1 MRLKTVIVILF
12 INFILCNNF
21 LINHNSTLTSTSI
34 SFNIGEYSIEQ
45 KGDYKEILTTSD
57 GSIDRYGEPDLPQ
70 FSFNYAIENNKSY
83 SVEYDVLE
91 YDTYTDINLY
101 PAQKHNINNQITKN
115 SELYSSNTSYPDKNL
130 EYTIQSLRGYE
141 MLSISFIPFEY
152 NPQTKE
158 LKVYRNVSIII
169 SEIDEL
175 RISNNISKGSKIFE
189 NMYKNMI
196 INDNDYTD
204 SRTLQNPSI
213 LYICGGNV
221 ATTDYNTFFKPLVE
235 WRRQQGFE
243 VEVVSVDD
251 IGNSTTSIKNYI
263 SNLYYNANNPPEFV
277 CLVGDANGSIDV
289 NTYIASGGGGGW
301 WGDSASGEGDYP
313 YTLLEGNDLLSDI
326 VIGRMSVSNNG
337 ELLTVVT
344 KIIGY
349 EKNYSNDTDWM
360 STGALVGDPYDSGIS
375 TVITNEYINTLFDI
389 HGGITDVRT
398 QYSGSGFDSFMRDQI
413 NDGVSYLNYRGFYGF
428 SNFTQSDV
436 NALSNGFKLPFLTT
450 LTCDTGSFES
460 DNSCI
465 VESLFRAGSV
475 ASPKGAIAAIGTAQ
489 PYTHTAFNN
498 IVTMGMY
505 DGIFLYDA
513 KTAGEALN
521 YGRLALNE
529 IYPQNPNDNVYL
541 FSTWNSLMG
550 DPSTQLW
557 TSSPKQLIVN
567 HNETISNGSSNFQVE
582 ILNDFGVPQSDVLV
596 TLYKPGLSTPDLQIT
611 SLSND
616 EGIADFI
623 VEDYSSGSVFVT
635 SRCQNCIPVET
646 TVSISS
652 SSSELNIL
660 NSSINIDDAQGGN
673 GDGVLNPGETAELS
687 FNIENL
693 SSESFIYSF
702 FQLSSLSD
710 KIIITDAELIDNI
723 SPNNFQ
729 DGITEI
735 GSFEIVVLENFS
747 INDDAGLRL
756 SVASSDQ
763 ESQIWDFVI
772 PVNVVAGDIIIEA
785 IVVNDDNNN
794 GILDR
799 GENSSLIFEL
809 SNTGLVN
816 LENITASLDF
826 SASILGIS
834 GYQITFP
841 NSVTGQTVQSNELL
855 NVSINENL
863 TNGLMV
869 SIPINISTTS
879 GFSSSKVIQ
888 LQIGEVSV
896 TDPLGPDSYGYFIY
910 DQNDDYELAPDYDW
924 IEIDPN
930 YGGDGEELNEI
941 SDNGDNSDDVTTI
954 DLPFDFTFYG
964 IDYDRLSICSNG
976 WIAFGETDMRSF
988 RNYTLPG
995 PGGPPKMVAVFWDDL
1010 MTTGGGDVI
1019 TYYDQLSDYFI
1030 VEWSDVRTFYNNS
1043 LESFQVI
1050 LYNTDSQTVTGDDE
1064 IKIQFKEFNNNSVGD
1079 YPVGN
1084 YDGAV
1089 VHGQYC
1095 TVGIENHLSNDGL
1108 QYTYNNTY
1116 HPSSMPLSDQT
1127 ALFITTGNP
1136 YLYATPEP
1144 LYSADNFS
1152 FDLQPDDQFNFDLN
1166 ISNDGEEGSI
1176 FIYETKLSSYY
1187 SSVTD
1192 IDDYGY
1198 SWTKSSLDDMVD
1210 YEWID
1215 ISDNNT
1221 ILAMPDNDSG
1231 SIANINFPFP
1241 FYDNNYSFC
1250 AVMAN
1255 GWISFGATS
1264 EAWNNQSV
1272 FDQDSPRGA
1281 IFAFWDDLNPEND
1294 EDNSGQG
1301 QIKYHSDS
1309 ERTVIWYDNVIHWS
1323 GDDRV
1328 FDFQVVLYPTGQIK
1342 INYRQMI
1349 GDTGSAT
1356 IGMIDNNGDFGLE
1369 SIYNNDDFME
1379 DNISVVFSLAPSW
1392 VDIYSNSSGQVPYN
1406 ESITIG
1412 LELDSQGLDYD
1423 EYKSFLVVESS
1434 SVDQNMVIPIDLL
1447 VSDNGMMLGDI
1458 NQDGAIDVVDIVRLI
1473 NIILG
1478 QTPTSME
1485 AYLADL
1491 NSDEII
1497 NIQDIVLLVNW
1508 ILSN

>member
-1 MRLKTVIVILF
+1 MRLKTVVAILF
-12 INFILCNNF
+12 INFVLSSNF
-21 LINHNSTLTSTSI
+21 LVNDNSSLTSASI
-34 SFNIGEYSIEQ
+34 SFNIGEYSIDE

-57 GSIDRYGEPDLPQ
+57 GKIDRYGEPDLPQ

-101 PAQKHNINNQITKN
+101 PAQKHNIDNQIAKNNQ
-115 SELYSSNTSYPDKNL
+115 LYSLDVSYPNKNL
-130 EYTIQSLRGYE
+130 DYTIQSLRGYE
-141 MLSISFIPFEY
+141 MLGISLVPFEY
-152 NPQTKE
+152 NPYKKE
-158 LKVYRNVSIII
+158 LKVYRNVSITI
-169 SEIDEL
+169 SETEEL

-204 SRTLQNPSI
+204 SRTIQNPSI
-213 LYICGGNV
+213 LYICGGDV
-221 ATTDYNTFFKPLVE
+221 ATSDYNTFFKPLVE

-243 VEVVSVDD
+243 VDVISVDE

-326 VIGRMSVSNNG
+326 VIGRMSVSNVG

-360 STGALVGDPYDSGIS
+360 GTAALVGDPYDSGIS
-375 TVITNEYINTLFDI
+375 TVITNEYINSLFDI

-398 QYSGSGFDSFMRDQI
+398 QYSGSNFDSFMRDQM

-450 LTCDTGSFES
+450 LTCDTGSFET

-498 IVTMGMY
+498 IVNMGMY
-505 DGIFLYDA
+505 DGIFLYGA

-557 TSSPKQLIVN
+557 TSSAKELIVN
-567 HNETISNGSSNFQVE
+567 HNDEILNGSDNFQVE
-582 ILNDFGVPQSDVLV
+582 VLDQFGIPQANVMV
-596 TLYKPGLSTPDLQIT
+596 TLYKPGFSSPDMQIT
-611 SLSND
+611 SLSNQD
-616 EGIADFI
+616 GIADFDI
-623 VEDYSSGSVFVT
+623 GSDYNSGAVFVT

-646 TVSISS
+646 LVEITTNV
-652 SSSELNIL
+652 SELSIQENSIEIL
-660 NSSINIDDAQGGN
+660 DIDGDLN
-673 GDGVLNPGETAELS
+673 GILNPGEIANLS
-687 FNIENL
+687 FRIQNL
-693 SSESFIYSF
+693 SNQSLSNLDLELFTLSNKINILDGY
-702 FQLSSLSD
+702 QTIQTLSSQGSV
-710 KIIITDAELIDNI
+710 II
-723 SPNNFQ
+723 SGFQ
-729 DGITEI
+729 VE
-735 GSFEIVVLENFS
+735 VLDNFS
-747 INDDAGLRL
+747 ILD
-756 SVASSDQ
+756 SSDFRVKISSSNL
-763 ESQIWDFVI
+763 EWNFVLPLNI
-772 PVNVVAGDIIIEA
+772 TSGDVSIEA
-785 IVVNDDNNN
+785 IIVNDDNNN

-799 GENSSLIFEL
+799 GEDSSLIFEL

-816 LENITASLDF
+816 LENVTASLDF

-841 NSVTGQTVQSNELL
+841 NSVIGQTVQSNELL

-930 YGGDGEELNEI
+930 YGGDGEELNDI

-954 DLPFDFTFYG
+954 DLPFNFTFYG

-1010 MTTGGGDVI
+1010 MTTAGGDVI
-1019 TYYDQLSDYFI
+1019 TYYDQLNDYFI

-1144 LYSADNFS
+1144 VYSDDNFS
-1152 FDLQPDDQFNFDLN
+1152 FDLQPDDQFDFDLS

-1187 SSVTD
+1187 SSVTE

-1198 SWTKSSLDDMVD
+1198 SWTKSSVDDMVD

-1221 ILAMPDNDSG
+1221 LLVMPDNDSG

-1264 EAWNNQSV
+1264 EAWNNQPV

-1281 IFAFWDDLNPEND
+1281 IFAFWDDLNPENQ
-1294 EDNSGQG
+1294 ENNSGQG
-1301 QIKYHSDS
+1301 QIKYHSNS

-1328 FDFQVVLYPTGQIK
+1328 FDFQVVLYPSGQIK
-1342 INYRQMI
+1342 INYRDMI

-1356 IGMIDNNGDFGLE
+1356 IGMIDVNGDFGLE
-1369 SIYNNDDFME
+1369 SNYNSDDFME
-1379 DNISVVFSLAPSW
+1379 NNMSIIFDLAPSW
-1392 VDIYSNSSGQVPYN
+1392 ISVNLNGSGQVPYN
-1406 ESITIG
+1406 ESITMG
-1412 LELDSQGLDYD
+1412 LELDSEGLDYN

-1434 SVDQNMVIPIDLL
+1434 SAEQNMVIPIDLL
-1447 VSDNGMMLGDI
+1447 ISDTGMMLGDI

-1478 QTPTSME
+1478 QTPSSME

>member
-1 MRLKTVIVILF
+1 LRLKTVVAILF
-12 INFILCNNF
+12 INFVLSSNF
-21 LINHNSTLTSTSI
+21 LVNDNSSLTSASI
-34 SFNIGEYSIEQ
+34 SFNIGEYSIDE

-57 GSIDRYGEPDLPQ
+57 GKIDRYGEPDLPQ

-101 PAQKHNINNQITKN
+101 PAQKHNIDNQIAKNNQ
-115 SELYSSNTSYPDKNL
+115 LYSLDVSYPNKNL
-130 EYTIQSLRGYE
+130 DYTIQSLRGYE
-141 MLSISFIPFEY
+141 MLGISLVPFEY
-152 NPQTKE
+152 NPYKKE
-158 LKVYRNVSIII
+158 LKVYRNVSITI
-169 SEIDEL
+169 SETEEL

-204 SRTLQNPSI
+204 SRTIQNPSI
-213 LYICGGNV
+213 LYICGGDV
-221 ATTDYNTFFKPLVE
+221 ATSDYNTFFKPLVE

-243 VEVVSVDD
+243 VDVISVDE

-326 VIGRMSVSNNG
+326 VIGRMSVSNVG

-360 STGALVGDPYDSGIS
+360 GTAALVGDPYDSGIS
-375 TVITNEYINTLFDI
+375 TVITNEYINSLFDI

-398 QYSGSGFDSFMRDQI
+398 QYSGSNFDSFMRDQM

-450 LTCDTGSFES
+450 LTCDTGSFET

-498 IVTMGMY
+498 IVNMGMY
-505 DGIFLYDA
+505 DGIFLYGA

-557 TSSPKQLIVN
+557 TSSAKELIVN
-567 HNETISNGSSNFQVE
+567 HNDEILNGSDNFQVE
-582 ILNDFGVPQSDVLV
+582 VLDQFGIPQANVMV
-596 TLYKPGLSTPDLQIT
+596 TLYKPGFSSPDMQIT
-611 SLSND
+611 SLSNQD
-616 EGIADFI
+616 GIADFDI
-623 VEDYSSGSVFVT
+623 GSDYNSGAVFVT

-646 TVSISS
+646 LVEITTNV
-652 SSSELNIL
+652 SELSIQENSIEIL
-660 NSSINIDDAQGGN
+660 DIDGDLN
-673 GDGVLNPGETAELS
+673 GILNPGEIANLS
-687 FNIENL
+687 FRIQNL
-693 SSESFIYSF
+693 SNQSLSNLDLELFTLSNKINILDGY
-702 FQLSSLSD
+702 QTIQTLSSQGSV
-710 KIIITDAELIDNI
+710 II
-723 SPNNFQ
+723 SGFQ
-729 DGITEI
+729 VE
-735 GSFEIVVLENFS
+735 VLDNFS
-747 INDDAGLRL
+747 ILD
-756 SVASSDQ
+756 SSDFRVKISSSNL
-763 ESQIWDFVI
+763 EWNFVLPLNI
-772 PVNVVAGDIIIEA
+772 TSGDVSIEA
-785 IVVNDDNNN
+785 IIVNDDNNN

-799 GENSSLIFEL
+799 GEDSSLIFEL

-816 LENITASLDF
+816 LENVTASLDF

-841 NSVTGQTVQSNELL
+841 NSVIGQTVQSNELL

-930 YGGDGEELNEI
+930 YGGDGEELNDI

-954 DLPFDFTFYG
+954 DLPFNFTFYG

-1010 MTTGGGDVI
+1010 MTTAGGDVI
-1019 TYYDQLSDYFI
+1019 TYYDQLNDYFI

-1144 LYSADNFS
+1144 VYSDDNFS
-1152 FDLQPDDQFNFDLN
+1152 FDLQPDDQFDFDLS

-1187 SSVTD
+1187 SSVTE

-1198 SWTKSSLDDMVD
+1198 SWTKSSVDDMVD

-1221 ILAMPDNDSG
+1221 LLVMPDNDSG
-1231 SIANINFPFP
+1231 SIANINFSFP

-1264 EAWNNQSV
+1264 EAWNNQPV

-1281 IFAFWDDLNPEND
+1281 IFAFWDDLNPENQ
-1294 EDNSGQG
+1294 ENNSGQG
-1301 QIKYHSDS
+1301 QIKYHSNS

-1328 FDFQVVLYPTGQIK
+1328 FDFQVVLYPSGQIK
-1342 INYRQMI
+1342 INYRDMI

-1356 IGMIDNNGDFGLE
+1356 IGMIDVNGDFGLE
-1369 SIYNNDDFME
+1369 SNYNSDDFME
-1379 DNISVVFSLAPSW
+1379 NNMSIIFDLAPSW
-1392 VDIYSNSSGQVPYN
+1392 ISVNLNGSGQVPYN
-1406 ESITIG
+1406 ESITMG
-1412 LELDSQGLDYD
+1412 LELDSEGLDYN

-1434 SVDQNMVIPIDLL
+1434 SAEQNMVIPIDLL
-1447 VSDNGMMLGDI
+1447 ISDTGMMLGDI

-1478 QTPTSME
+1478 QTPSSME

>member
-1 MRLKTVIVILF
+1 MRLKALTILSF

-21 LINHNSTLTSTSI
+21 LINDDSTLSNTII
-34 SFNIGEYSIEQ
+34 SFNIGEYSIEE
-45 KGDYKEILTTSD
+45 KGNYKEILTTSS
-57 GSIDRYGEPDLPQ
+57 GRIDKYGEPDLPQ
-70 FSFNYAIENNKSY
+70 FSFNYAIENNKNY

-91 YDTYTDINLY
+91 YDVYSDIILY
-101 PAQKHNINNQITKN
+101 PAQKRNINNQINKN
-115 SELYSSNTSYPDKNL
+115 NELYSSDVLYPDENL

-141 MLSISFIPFEY
+141 MLSISLVPFEY

-158 LKVYRNVSIII
+158 LKIYRSVSINI
-169 SEIDEL
+169 SEIDEF

-196 INDNDYTD
+196 INDSDYID
-204 SRTLQNPSI
+204 HRSIQNPSI
-213 LYICGGNV
+213 LYICGGDV
-221 ATTDYNTFFKPLVE
+221 ATSDYNTFFKPLVE

-243 VEVVSVDD
+243 VEVVSVNN

-263 SNLYYNANNPPEFV
+263 SNAYYNADNPPEFV
-277 CLVGDANGSIDV
+277 CLVGDATGSIDV
-289 NTYIASGGGGGW
+289 NTFNASGGGGGW
-301 WGDSASGEGDYP
+301 WGESASGEGDYP

-326 VIGRMSVSNNG
+326 VIGRMSVSNIG

-349 EKNYSNDTDWM
+349 EKNYSNDTDWLR
-360 STGALVGDPYDSGIS
+360 SAALVGDPYDSGIS
-375 TVITNEYINTLFDI
+375 TVITNEYINSLFDI
-389 HGGITDVRT
+389 HGGITDIRT
-398 QYSGSGFDSFMRDQI
+398 QYSGSNFDSFMRDQI

-450 LTCDTGSFES
+450 LTCDTGSFET

-465 VESLFRAGSV
+465 AESLFRAGSV

-505 DGIFLYDA
+505 DGIFLYNA

-541 FSTWNSLMG
+541 FATWNSLMG
-550 DPSTQLW
+550 DPATQLW
-557 TSSPKQLIVN
+557 SSTPKELIVN
-567 HNETISNGSSNFQVE
+567 HNDLVVNGSDNFQVQV
-582 ILNDFGVPQSDVLV
+582 LDPLGMPQADVLV
-596 TLYKPGLSTPDLQIT
+596 TLYKPGLSNPELQVT
-611 SLSND
+611 STTNQD
-616 EGIADFI
+616 GIADFDI
-623 VEDYSSGSVFVT
+623 GYTYNSGSAFVT
-635 SRCQNCIPVET
+635 SRCQNCMPVET
-646 TVSISS
+646 AVEFTINNSNNPQIGIDLSTIDVLEIDGD
-652 SSSELNIL
+652 LNGI
-660 NSSINIDDAQGGN
+660 
-673 GDGVLNPGETAELS
+673 LNPGEIANLSFRIQNSSNQSLSNLDLELS
-687 FNIENL
+687 T
-693 SSESFIYSF
+693 
-702 FQLSSLSD
+702 LSD
-710 KIIITDAELIDNI
+710 KINILDGNQTIQTLGSQGSVLI
-723 SPNNFQ
+723 SGLQ
-729 DGITEI
+729 VE
-735 GSFEIVVLENFS
+735 VLENFS
-747 INDDAGLRL
+747 ILDDSDFRVKL
-756 SVASSDQ
+756 SSSSLEWNFILPLDIT
-763 ESQIWDFVI
+763 S
-772 PVNVVAGDIIIEA
+772 GDISIEA
-785 IVVNDDNNN
+785 IVVNDENNN
-794 GILDR
+794 GRLDR
-799 GENSSLIFEL
+799 GENSSLIFQL
-809 SNTGLVN
+809 SNTGLID
-816 LENITASLDF
+816 LENVTASIDY
-826 SASILGIS
+826 SASILGMS
-834 GYQITFP
+834 GYQVSFP
-841 NSVTGQTVQSNELL
+841 NSIVGQTVQSNELL
-855 NVSINENL
+855 DVFINENL

-879 GFSSSKVIQ
+879 GFSSTKVIQ
-888 LQIGEVSV
+888 LQIGQVSV

-910 DQNDDYELAPDYDW
+910 DQNDDYELAPEYDW

-930 YGGDGEELNEI
+930 YGGDGEELDDI
-941 SDNGDNSDDVTTI
+941 SDNGDNSDDVTTV
-954 DLPFDFTFYG
+954 DLPFNFTFYG
-964 IDYDRLSICSNG
+964 IDYDKLSICSNG
-976 WIAFGETDMRSF
+976 WIAFGETDMESF

-1010 MTTGGGDVI
+1010 MTTGGGDVL
-1019 TYYDQLSDYFI
+1019 TYYDQLNDYFV
-1030 VEWSDVRTFYNNS
+1030 VEWSDVRTFYGNS
-1043 LESFQVI
+1043 QESFQVI
-1050 LYNTDSQTVTGDDE
+1050 LYNTNMQTVTGDDE
-1064 IKIQFKEFNNNSVGD
+1064 IKIQYKEFNNTSVGD

-1108 QYTYNNTY
+1108 QYTYNNSY
-1116 HPSSMPLSDQT
+1116 HPSSMPLSDET

-1144 LYSADNFS
+1144 LYSDSSFS
-1152 FDLQPDDQFNFDLN
+1152 FDLQLDDQFDFDLS
-1166 ISNDGEEGSI
+1166 ILNDGEEGSV
-1176 FIYETKLSSYY
+1176 FIYEAKLSSYY

-1198 SWTKSSLDDMVD
+1198 SWTKSSVD
-1210 YEWID
+1210 ETLNYNWID

-1221 ILAMPDNDSG
+1221 VLVMLDNDSG

-1255 GWISFGATS
+1255 GWISFAATN

-1272 FDQDSPRGA
+1272 FDLDSPKGA
-1281 IFAFWDDLNPEND
+1281 IFAFWDDLNPENQ
-1294 EDNSGQG
+1294 ENNSGQG
-1301 QIKYHSDS
+1301 QIKYHSNS

-1323 GDDRV
+1323 GDDRM
-1328 FDFQVVLYPTGQIK
+1328 FDFQIVLFPSGK
-1342 INYRQMI
+1342 INVNYRQMT

-1356 IGMIDNNGDFGLE
+1356 IGMIDINGDFGLE
-1369 SIYNNDDFME
+1369 STYNNDDFME
-1379 DNISVVFSLAPSW
+1379 NNMSIVFDLPPSW

-1406 ESITIG
+1406 ESIILG
-1412 LELDSQGLDYD
+1412 LELDSEGLDYN
-1423 EYKSFLVVESS
+1423 EYNSFLVIESNS
-1434 SVDQNMVIPIDLL
+1434 SVEDMVIPIDLL
-1447 VSDNGMMLGDI
+1447 VSDSGMMLGDI
-1458 NQDGAIDVVDIVRLI
+1458 NQDGSIDVVDIVRLV
-1473 NIILG
+1473 NIVLG

-1485 AYLADL
+1485 LYLADL
-1491 NSDEII
+1491 NEDENL